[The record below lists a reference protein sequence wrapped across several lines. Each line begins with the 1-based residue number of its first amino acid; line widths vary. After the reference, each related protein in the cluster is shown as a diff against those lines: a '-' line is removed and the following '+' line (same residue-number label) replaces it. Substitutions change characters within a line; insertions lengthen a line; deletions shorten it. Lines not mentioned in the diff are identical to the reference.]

1 MEILKT
7 THFKLCTK
15 HKIRTAYGDLVWTIE
30 PSKALLDLHKASM
43 DTPQEKRLQMKQY
56 AKMLGTTGADLSR
69 YSNMFGLRW
78 TDGRGIKRY
87 AVRKEIIALREQ
99 ANMTYQE
106 IGDIYGFSRQYAHQV
121 YMGYT

>member
-15 HKIRTAYGDLVWTIE
+15 YKIRTDEDDLVWTTE
-30 PSKALLDLHKASM
+30 PSKALLDLYKASM
-43 DTPQEKRLQMKQY
+43 NTPQEKRLQMKQY
-56 AKMLGTTGADLSR
+56 AKMLGATGADLSK
-69 YSNMFGLRW
+69 YSNMFGLKW